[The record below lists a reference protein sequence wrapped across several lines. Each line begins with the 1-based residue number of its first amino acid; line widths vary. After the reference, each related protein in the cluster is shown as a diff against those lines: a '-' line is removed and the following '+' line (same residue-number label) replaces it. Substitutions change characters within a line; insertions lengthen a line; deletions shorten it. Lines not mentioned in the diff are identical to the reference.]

1 MFTRS
6 QVSHQHYCF
15 LSCLMKICSV
25 DLPRDCILHDLLECS
40 TVGETHFKDVFF
52 TVLNLMDWENILKD
66 KETEKEFQYSK
77 RRHKF
82 KF

>member
-25 DLPRDCILHDLLECS
+25 DLPWDCILHDLLECS
-40 TVGETHFKDVFF
+40 PVGETHFKDVFF

-66 KETEKEFQYSK
+66 KETEKE
-77 RRHKF
+77 RE
-82 KF
+82 